1 MIGDSYFRTK
11 LFPWKFLCY
20 HCKAFFMHC
29 FLNTIMNYHTL
40 FSLYFNQWYP
50 YIAKNYSVC
59 DEDVL
64 YVSLIIWFIVIS
76 KIWMLLNACSNFKY
90 ILYCL
95 HWAFL
100 DITYDGISQSQYLSF
115 IFITYAVFFTVSN
128 FECIIL
134 VKQTFL
140 FNEALI
146 KRTFCIRNFIRSSP
160 KMELVNKSNL
170 YYPFE

>member
-1 MIGDSYFRTK
+1 MGEFYLQVRN
-11 LFPWKFLCY
+11 FPCENIYVIIVRL
-20 HCKAFFMHC
+20 FMHC

-95 HWAFL
+95 HWAFFRHNL
-100 DITYDGISQSQYLSF
+100 WWDKSITIPKPYLHHVRCILHSIKFRVYHSCETDIFVQWSSNQSMLF
-115 IFITYAVFFTVSN
+115 HIFIV
-128 FECIIL
+128 
-134 VKQTFL
+134 
-140 FNEALI
+140 
-146 KRTFCIRNFIRSSP
+146 IR
-160 KMELVNKSNL
+160 
-170 YYPFE
+170 